1 MYLCLMV
8 NKTALIILDGWG
20 IGDRSRS
27 DAIYQAN
34 TPFMDQLIANN
45 PSTTLTTHGEAVGL
59 PNGQM
64 GNSEVGHLNLGAGRV
79 VYQELSRINRSIENG
94 SFFGNKVLLDALNYA
109 KENNSK
115 VHLLGLVSHGG
126 VHSAYEHLEALIQ
139 LCSVVGTPRTFIHAI
154 TDGRDCSPKT
164 ALNDLRKLRDLENET
179 LQLSTVIG
187 RYYAMDRDNRWER
200 IAKAYDLL
208 VRGKGEKTMNPLELI
223 EQYYQQGITDEFL
236 PGLVVNPAGIIEEG
250 DVVISFNFRTDRP
263 REITQALTQKAFPE
277 FGMEP
282 LRLKYLTMTP
292 YDATFENVQVIFDK
306 DALNQTLGETLSNAG
321 VSQVR
326 IAETEKYPHVTYFF
340 NGGREIPFP
349 LEHRIMVPSPK
360 VATYDLQP
368 EMSAPEVTNQ
378 LLSYVNERFPDFI
391 CLNYANPDMVG
402 HTGNYE
408 AIVKAVETIDRELE
422 RLVSDLVSNDY
433 SLIILADHGNADV
446 AENPD
451 GSPNTAHS
459 LNPVPCILVN
469 RSFKEINPGV
479 LADIAPTLLEIMG
492 LPIPIEMTGTSLIK
506 KGA

>member
-1 MYLCLMV
+1 MV
-8 NKTALIILDGWG
+8 HKTALIILDGWG
-20 IGDRSRS
+20 LGDRSRA

-34 TPFMDQLIANN
+34 TPFMDQLMVNN
-45 PSTTLTTHGEAVGL
+45 PTATLITHGESVGL

-79 VYQELSRINRSIENG
+79 VYQELTRINRSIQDG
-94 SFFGNKVLLDALNYA
+94 SFFENKELLEALHYA
-109 KENNSK
+109 NEKNAK

-126 VHSAYEHLEALIQ
+126 VHSAFAHLEALIK
-139 LCSVVGTPRTFIHAI
+139 LCAHIGTKRTFIHAI

-164 ALNDLRKLRDLENET
+164 AINDLQTLVGLQNET
-179 LQLSTVIG
+179 LQIASIIG

-200 IAKAYDLL
+200 IAMAYDLF
-208 VRGKGEKTMNPLELI
+208 VRGKGEKTENPLWLI
-223 EQYYQQGITDEFL
+223 ERYYEQGITDEFL
-236 PGLVVNPAGIIEEG
+236 PGIMVNPLGIIEDG

-277 FGMEP
+277 FGMIP
-282 LRLKYLTMTP
+282 LDLRYLTMTS
-292 YDATFENVQVIFDK
+292 YDETFKNVRVIFNK
-306 DALNQTLGETLSNAG
+306 DPLNQTLGEVLALEG
-321 VSQVR
+321 IHQVR

-340 NGGREIPFP
+340 NGGREVPFP

-368 EMSAPEVTNQ
+368 EMSASEITQQ
-378 LLSYVNERFPDFI
+378 LISYVNQHNPSFI

-402 HTGNYE
+402 HTGNYQ
-408 AIVKAVETIDRELE
+408 AIVQAVETIDQQLE
-422 RLVSDLVSNDY
+422 RLVSHLVSKNY
-433 SLIILADHGNADV
+433 SLLILADHGNADL

-469 RSFKEINPGV
+469 SSFIGIKSGV
-479 LADIAPTLLEIMG
+479 LGDIAPTLLEIMG
-492 LPIPIEMTGTSLIK
+492 LPIPSEMTGNSLIK

>member
-1 MYLCLMV
+1 MV

-94 SFFGNKVLLDALNYA
+94 SFFGNQVLLDALNYA

-139 LCSVVGTPRTFIHAI
+139 LCSIVGTPRTFIHAI

-208 VRGKGEKTMNPLELI
+208 VRGK
-223 EQYYQQGITDEFL
+223 
-236 PGLVVNPAGIIEEG
+236 
-250 DVVISFNFRTDRP
+250 R
-263 REITQALTQKAFPE
+263 
-277 FGMEP
+277 
-282 LRLKYLTMTP
+282 
-292 YDATFENVQVIFDK
+292 
-306 DALNQTLGETLSNAG
+306 
-321 VSQVR
+321 
-326 IAETEKYPHVTYFF
+326 
-340 NGGREIPFP
+340 
-349 LEHRIMVPSPK
+349 
-360 VATYDLQP
+360 
-368 EMSAPEVTNQ
+368 
-378 LLSYVNERFPDFI
+378 
-391 CLNYANPDMVG
+391 
-402 HTGNYE
+402 
-408 AIVKAVETIDRELE
+408 
-422 RLVSDLVSNDY
+422 
-433 SLIILADHGNADV
+433 
-446 AENPD
+446 
-451 GSPNTAHS
+451 
-459 LNPVPCILVN
+459 
-469 RSFKEINPGV
+469 
-479 LADIAPTLLEIMG
+479 
-492 LPIPIEMTGTSLIK
+492 
-506 KGA
+506 